1 MILRKLINTRGTIS
15 CIWGKKMPEGNKSEI
30 LSKELKVA
38 SEIYRCNFETKEK
51 IWFNKLVKLMNE
63 KINMSKSTVMN
74 ALNVLFDWGIVR
86 GEYGETDEGRAGRLL
101 MITSEHKETIKKV
114 YEKYWKEEN

>member
-1 MILRKLINTRGTIS
+1 MVDST
-15 CIWGKKMPEGNKSEI
+15 KSEI

-38 SEIYRCNFETKEK
+38 AEIYRCNYVTKEK

-63 KINMSKSTVMN
+63 KVNMSKSTVVK

-86 GEYGETDEGRAGRLL
+86 GEYGETEERRAGRLL
-101 MITSEHKETIKKV
+101 TITSEHKETIKKV
-114 YEKYWKEEN
+114 YENYWEDEN